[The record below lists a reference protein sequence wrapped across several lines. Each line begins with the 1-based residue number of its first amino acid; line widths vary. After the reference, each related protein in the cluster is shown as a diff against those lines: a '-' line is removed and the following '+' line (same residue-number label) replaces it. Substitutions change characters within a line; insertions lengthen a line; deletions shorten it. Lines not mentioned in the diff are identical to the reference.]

1 MCIWCFNTSVKNR
14 TDFPNNPII
23 IDLLF
28 SNVSQ
33 TFDLTKKDPPH
44 HPSRGRSRDLSIERS
59 EKHAQKRLYSRLY
72 GRPSSGVER
81 SVFSEPGVAL
91 ASRSSSSGVAPR
103 FGTEPVPPVPVGERL
118 AEPAGL
124 CGPPTS
130 WPAAATAAAAA
141 AAAPETDTTAPP
153 PAPGSDVGENIFD
166 MLESEP
172 MLGRP
177 PFPGT
182 APFPVSTLRHLLGG
196 ANADGTSGR
205 KPPKGS
211 L

>member
-1 MCIWCFNTSVKNR
+1 M
-14 TDFPNNPII
+14 
-23 IDLLF
+23 F
-28 SNVSQ
+28 S
-33 TFDLTKKDPPH
+33 D
-44 HPSRGRSRDLSIERS
+44 
-59 EKHAQKRLYSRLY
+59 
-72 GRPSSGVER
+72 
-81 SVFSEPGVAL
+81 PGVAL

-103 FGTEPVPPVPVGERL
+103 FGTEPVPAVPVGDRL

-153 PAPGSDVGENIFD
+153 PAPGRDVGENMFD

-196 ANADGTSGR
+196 ANADGTRGR

-211 L
+211 LWSSGCRNCGGRCSM